1 MRPEQVLNEEEL
13 EELRLSGQALYRD
26 GSKTPDATAN
36 SSELDMSRVEPHE
49 AIWSL
54 KFERGEETSAVSLES
69 ILDGVDSL
77 DGDDP
82 NNGYLILEKAGSA
95 GECTGFAQTGLTEG
109 NYIVEIRIDRGGDF
123 GFWKA
128 GTKEPARGIV
138 SEAKDGRFQTFT
150 NEALRKEAVK
160 AVFQHFYEHFE
171 LHPDFEWRSIKED
184 LEARQS
190 KEIGP
195 PKSTNEGKTT
205 NWNEEEL
212 RELDKKWEEGGIVY
226 QDPDYIPGTHPM
238 DNDGAG
244 VTYHHIWPP
253 APEKKD

>member
-1 MRPEQVLNEEEL
+1 MRPEEVLNEEEL
-13 EELRLSGQALYRD
+13 EELRRSGQALYRD
-26 GSKTPDATAN
+26 GSTTPD
-36 SSELDMSRVEPHE
+36 SSELDMTRVDPHE

-54 KFERGEETSAVSLES
+54 KFERGEETSVVSLES

-95 GECTGFAQTGLTEG
+95 GECPGFAQTGLTEG

-128 GTKEPARGIV
+128 GTKEPVRGIV

-190 KEIGP
+190 KESEP
-195 PKSTNEGKTT
+195 PKSTNEGKTPEMT
-205 NWNEEEL
+205 SEEYQKTMSEL
-212 RELDKKWEEGGIVY
+212 WPVGYLYK
-226 QDPDYIPGTHPM
+226 DPDYVEGTHPM

-244 VTYHHIWPP
+244 VTYHHIWAP